1 MCLECNF
8 VQQCSEKVVV
18 FVAKCKNIEESF
30 PYILI
35 YGIFFVFFRLKCW
48 RACKHILARTMMTNM
63 KGLENNKST
72 WALCLSIV
80 AIVLCLSFFVL
91 WAFEVMRRIRVDN
104 DSSGV
109 KCKKNS
115 SGTEMCRCYF

>member
-1 MCLECNF
+1 MI
-8 VQQCSEKVVV
+8 V
-18 FVAKCKNIEESF
+18 FRYKMKIICKKFPIYFNIWD
-30 PYILI
+30 
-35 YGIFFVFFRLKCW
+35 FFVFFRLKCW